1 MQISELYIPP
11 HPSLG
16 PTCLHEYPFQLTR
29 TNSLPH
35 SLTTLTS
42 PLLSLSL
49 EGRIIKGK
57 KRREKER
64 RRDLKFMIMPR
75 WRIYIS
81 TSPPPSHKCKLRNLT
96 IVILMNKSP
105 V

>member
-1 MQISELYIPP
+1 MQISEMYIPP

-16 PTCLHEYPFQLTR
+16 PTCLHKYPFQLTK
-29 TNSLPH
+29 TSSLPLTHH
-35 SLTTLTS
+35 SHLALA
-42 PLLSLSL
+42 LSL

-64 RRDLKFMIMPR
+64 RRDLKFKIMPR

>member
-1 MQISELYIPP
+1 MSARISLSTHPNQLSPP
-11 HPSLG
+11 
-16 PTCLHEYPFQLTR
+16 LTH
-29 TNSLPH
+29 H
-35 SLTTLTS
+35 SHLILA
-42 PLLSLSL
+42 LSLK
-49 EGRIIKGK
+49 GRIIKGK

-64 RRDLKFMIMPR
+64 RRDLKFMNMPR